1 MSTDLPP
8 QVQHQLAQLQQ
19 VQQQAQA
26 IFGQKT
32 QVDMMLRETE
42 RALEELEK
50 LDDNAVVYKGVGEL
64 LIKSEKSSTQAELAD
79 KKETLDL
86 RLKSLERQEKRIQK
100 KFQELQ
106 EQLLPLLKKEDA
118 KGAG

>member
-1 MSTDLPP
+1 MSTELPP

-32 QVDMMLRETE
+32 QVEVMLRDTE

-50 LDDNAVVYKGVGEL
+50 LDDNAVIYKGVGEL
-64 LIKSEKSSTQAELAD
+64 LIKSEKSSTQLELAD

-86 RLKSLERQEKRIQK
+86 RFKSLERQEQRIQK

-106 EQLLPLLKKEDA
+106 EQLLPLMRKEGS

>member
-1 MSTDLPP
+1 MSNELPP

-32 QVDMMLRETE
+32 QVEMILRDTE

-50 LDDNAVVYKGVGEL
+50 LDDKATIYKIIGEL
-64 LIKSEKSSTQAELAD
+64 LIKSEKSATKVELAE

-86 RLKSLERQEKRIQK
+86 RLKTLERQEQRIQK
-100 KFQELQ
+100 RFQELQ
-106 EQLLPLLKKEDA
+106 EQLLPLLRKEGE

>member
-1 MSTDLPP
+1 MSTELPP

-32 QVDMMLRETE
+32 QVEMILRETE

-50 LDDNAVVYKGVGEL
+50 LGDKVAVYKVIGEL
-64 LIKSEKSSTQAELAD
+64 LIKSEKSATQVELAE

-86 RLKSLERQEKRIQK
+86 RLKTLERQEKRIQK

-106 EQLLPLLKKEDA
+106 EQLLPLLRKEGE